1 MHKSHSLTIS
11 NGSFFQHL
19 SSDESFSLSTGWLS
33 WMSSSK
39 PLLLFRGSSMWDK
52 WRDSRMMI
60 RIESLRK
67 KKAKWLK
74 TFSPFLGVT
83 FPTSRLAQI
92 FVCNNKNELGSIFL
106 VSQSVSQTFWHCHNE
121 EICVVYP
128 LQIYI
133 TSYYTLRQIAWKHD
147 NSTSKTFLPTK
158 WTDESGDTKVA
169 IFDAAVWAPKR
180 LSSKGQI

>member
-92 FVCNNKNELGSIFL
+92 FVCNNKNELCSNMYLCGISFTNIYNKLLHFTSNSMKTWQL
-106 VSQSVSQTFWHCHNE
+106 YIKNISANKMDRRVRRHQSCH
-121 EICVVYP
+121 IWC
-128 LQIYI
+128 
-133 TSYYTLRQIAWKHD
+133 SRM
-147 NSTSKTFLPTK
+147 
-158 WTDESGDTKVA
+158 G
-169 IFDAAVWAPKR
+169 PKA
-180 LSSKGQI
+180 SFI